1 MMQVILTLIRYQI
14 KTSSSYITHH
24 AIDHFLSIFKGAGT
38 KSDAVVNSIR
48 EWVIR
53 KKDIM
58 NFSSDDLNGAICIKL
73 RPDGT
78 WDEKPISCE

>member
-1 MMQVILTLIRYQI
+1 MLE
-14 KTSSSYITHH
+14 
-24 AIDHFLSIFKGAGT
+24 GAGT

-53 KKDIM
+53 KKDIL
-58 NFSSDDLNGAICIKL
+58 NSPSSEDLNGAICIKL